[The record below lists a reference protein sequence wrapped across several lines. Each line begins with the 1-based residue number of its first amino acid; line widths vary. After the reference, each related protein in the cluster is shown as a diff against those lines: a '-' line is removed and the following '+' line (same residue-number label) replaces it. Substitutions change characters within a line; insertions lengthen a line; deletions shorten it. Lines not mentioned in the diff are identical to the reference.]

1 MYFNGRTKPGL
12 LVKFA
17 QEQGAQETPQWPYQ
31 CTKPVLLLLFY
42 TTEISKPRFYS
53 AIYSSR
59 GLLLVSELWLYLGQ
73 GLELKFAAPD
83 YCNSAG
89 DLTATCGTSLC
100 VSPGFQAEE
109 FRITKN
115 LENYVDICMNLN
127 WLKFFPISSYDL
139 TQFLELSLN
148 SLP

>member
-42 TTEISKPRFYS
+42 TTEISKPHFYS

-100 VSPGFQAEE
+100 SLTGFSGRRIYNYKEFGKLCWHLHESELTKILPHILLWPDAVPWAVS
-109 FRITKN
+109 
-115 LENYVDICMNLN
+115 
-127 WLKFFPISSYDL
+127 
-139 TQFLELSLN
+139 
-148 SLP
+148 